1 MSELLI
7 AVDALAINRRSAGGF
22 TVLQGL
28 LPELVKICDYQFVLY
43 TVSNDIQA
51 SLGTLDGRVTYVYP
65 PKWVGSIVTRCFW
78 QQFFFPGLIKD
89 AGCKLLYSATG
100 CPEIFTTIPVVSHQ
114 QNLWPF
120 TESQLW
126 WTVKNRAKS
135 FLRRRVAKIALKTS
149 KANIFIS
156 DYLRDCA
163 NNLFPQTRG
172 KNFTVHNAIPNPKDI
187 LSTSIGTEW
196 IDKDF
201 CVAVGSIVIHKN
213 YENLLKAFKIVSEKF
228 PDLYLVIVGNN
239 TSNYGV
245 RVKNLCKEFK
255 MDNKVFF
262 AGSLKLEQIFYLYKR
277 AVFSINV
284 SLLEGFGLPVL
295 ESLAMS
301 CPVVCSD
308 IPAYK
313 EIAADSA
320 IYCDSKK
327 PENIA
332 EKAIQLYADEDQR
345 EKMAVRGIEQ
355 AAKFSWNDSAEKLLA
370 IFNNILRI

>member
-1 MSELLI
+1 
-7 AVDALAINRRSAGGF
+7 
-22 TVLQGL
+22 
-28 LPELVKICDYQFVLY
+28 
-43 TVSNDIQA
+43 
-51 SLGTLDGRVTYVYP
+51 
-65 PKWVGSIVTRCFW
+65 
-78 QQFFFPGLIKD
+78 
-89 AGCKLLYSATG
+89 
-100 CPEIFTTIPVVSHQ
+100 
-114 QNLWPF
+114 
-120 TESQLW
+120 
-126 WTVKNRAKS
+126 
-135 FLRRRVAKIALKTS
+135 
-149 KANIFIS
+149 
-156 DYLRDCA
+156 
-163 NNLFPQTRG
+163 
-172 KNFTVHNAIPNPKDI
+172 
-187 LSTSIGTEW
+187 
-196 IDKDF
+196 
-201 CVAVGSIVIHKN
+201 
-213 YENLLKAFKIVSEKF
+213 
-228 PDLYLVIVGNN
+228 
-239 TSNYGV
+239 
-245 RVKNLCKEFK
+245 